1 MVNSRQKGARG
12 ERLWRDELREAGFT
26 ARRGQ
31 QFAGGTDSP
40 DVICEELKNLHMEVK
55 CVQALNLDK
64 ACEQAERDA
73 GKKAWIVAHKKD
85 RKHWKVTMDAGTF
98 FQLLREGMDCFTEK
112 EDVVTKV
119 MNELHIHKK
128 GQKKF
133 AWQE

>member
-1 MVNSRQKGARG
+1 MVNSRAKGARG

-55 CVQALNLDK
+55 CVQSLNLDK

-73 GKKAWIVAHKKD
+73 GLKAWIVAHKKD

-98 FQLLREGMDCFTEK
+98 FQLLREGMDCFTK
-112 EDVVTKV
+112 S
-119 MNELHIHKK
+119 
-128 GQKKF
+128 
-133 AWQE
+133 